1 MGRSLR
7 IPGRRFRRIRR
18 PRGSQPLIRGDIS
31 GADEVALG
39 ARSEDAGPVEIAETV
54 PGDGK
59 SPVEWLGQIPTRL
72 QAGPSRIGAGGAP

>member
-1 MGRSLR
+1 MVRVINAARWLR
-7 IPGRRFRRIRR
+7 PPIPATYTPELGH
-18 PRGSQPLIRGDIS
+18 
-31 GADEVALG
+31 DEVALG